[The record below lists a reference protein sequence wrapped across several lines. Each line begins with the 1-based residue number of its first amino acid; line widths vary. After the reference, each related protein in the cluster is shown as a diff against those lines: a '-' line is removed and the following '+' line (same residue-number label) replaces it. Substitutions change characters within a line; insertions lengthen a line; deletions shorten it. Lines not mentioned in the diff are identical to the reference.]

1 MEDSIFN
8 QRQYGKVKI
17 SDLSS
22 IGSISDND
30 LLIVSK
36 EIDNHKYDSQKI
48 TFGDM
53 KSVILSGMT
62 LSGKNYDGNQ
72 TIGDILTDI
81 LSSLGG
87 TVNF

>member
-36 EIDNHKYDSQKI
+36 EIDNHKYDSQKV

-53 KSVILSGMT
+53 K
-62 LSGKNYDGNQ
+62 
-72 TIGDILTDI
+72 
-81 LSSLGG
+81 
-87 TVNF
+87 